1 MNLEKKQQYKAFIN
15 FLKIALGKNYEIV
28 FHVKEGN
35 QFYIEEI
42 VNGHVSNRDEQAPIT
57 NLALNFYRDE
67 VYLEEDFVTNY
78 DVQTRDG
85 KPIQG
90 STFFLKD
97 ELNELEGMICINHD
111 LTALK
116 DISEALTQLM
126 PFTNLEESLEFS
138 SQEGP
143 VTNKN
148 GPTIEGERAVEVL
161 SNNIYDTIS
170 EFINPELLDQVDLNI
185 DTKINIVKELNEQGI
200 FNIKGSVAEV
210 AKKLNISESSVYRYI
225 KMVEQF

>member
-1 MNLEKKQQYKAFIN
+1 MNEEKKQQFRTFIN

-28 FHVKEGN
+28 FYVKEGN

-57 NLALNFYRDE
+57 NLALNFYRKKT
-67 VYLEEDFVTNY
+67 YLEEDFVTNY

-90 STFFLKD
+90 STFFLKN

-111 LTALK
+111 LGDLKSISDAL
-116 DISEALTQLM
+116 INLM
-126 PFTNLEESLEFS
+126 PSASRESSLEITS
-138 SQEGP
+138 DKLSNP
-143 VTNKN
+143 STNELDTN
-148 GPTIEGERAVEVL
+148 GERAVEVL

-170 EFINPELLDQVDLNI
+170 EFINPDLLDKVDLNI
-185 DTKINIVKELNEQGI
+185 ETKISIIKELNEQGI
-200 FNIKGSVAEV
+200 FNIKGSVAKV
-210 AKKLNISESSVYRYI
+210 AKVLNVSESSVYRYI
-225 KMVEQF
+225 KMVE